1 MVLLEQGE
9 GEKEGGGKEGGVG
22 GGGGEGMSS
31 GVLNRYKWLSSGMIM
46 RKDAKGRIR
55 ARGGGEFH

>member
-1 MVLLEQGE
+1 MLLAQGE
-9 GEKEGGGKEGGVG
+9 GEKEGGGKEG

-55 ARGGGEFH
+55 AGGGGEFH

>member
-1 MVLLEQGE
+1 MLLAQGE
-9 GEKEGGGKEGGVG
+9 GEKEGGVG